1 MVDNRRGLAE
11 RVRDPNGVRR
21 RLVAQL
27 AWDCSGVTR
36 RFDIGI
42 DDGAASRNS
51 RVWAEQLLGTW
62 RRAER
67 QLGEAI
73 AAGHDVRQ
81 ATVEVVT
88 AWLSYQT
95 ALSAAPDELILVA
108 DDERELVAVSANAQP
123 ILGYAP
129 DELRGRRVD
138 DIVAETLA
146 ATVADRWA
154 QFRASGRE
162 VDLIPLRAKDGT
174 VVVFQYDARLDL
186 PVPGYHVSRLKV
198 AEGPRVER
206 EASSS

>member
-1 MVDNRRGLAE
+1 MRR
-11 RVRDPNGVRR
+11 
-21 RLVAQL
+21 
-27 AWDCSGVTR
+27 S
-36 RFDIGI
+36 DIGI

-73 AAGHDVRQ
+73 AAGRDVRQ
-81 ATVEVVT
+81 ATVDVVT

-129 DELRGRRVD
+129 EELRGRRVD
-138 DIVAETLA
+138 DIVAESLA
-146 ATVADRWA
+146 ATVADRWT